1 MLAFIKKNK
10 DNSWLLVAFFIV
22 ALILWNT
29 NILFQNLKKE
39 ERAKIELWSMAQRE
53 FVENNTV
60 NNLTFQVLQQTWINP
75 MIHVNDQGKIIGHKN
90 IDWDPALEDSLA
102 IYKRLEKIKK
112 ENQPILIRYKDSL
125 TSINQ
130 KLYYGDS
137 VLLKKLQ
144 YYPLAL
150 LLIIFLFGAVL
161 YFVFKTSR
169 VSEQNRLWAAMA
181 KETAHQI
188 GTPLSSM
195 IGWITILKEQQT
207 NEPLNEMEKDIER
220 LQIITERFSKVGSL
234 PELTQSDVVKE
245 IQNTLLYLEKR
256 SSKLIQFKYELPK
269 KAIHIPLNA
278 QLFSWTLENLINNS
292 IDAMK
297 GKGILSLNFFEGQ
310 KTIALDISDT
320 GSGIK
325 KENFKRIF
333 NPGFSTKKR
342 GWGLG
347 LSLAKRIIS
356 DYHKGKIGIKSSVLG
371 KGTTFQIV
379 LKKDRLKLGLNFF
392 GNCFKRLWGA
402 FHLFLKSSVGHSIKG
417 N

>member
-22 ALILWNT
+22 AMILWNT

-39 ERAKIELWSMAQRE
+39 ERAKMELWSMAQRE

-220 LQIITERFSKVGSL
+220 LQVITERFSKVGSL

-356 DYHKGKIGIKSSVLG
+356 DYHKGKIVVKSSVLG

-379 LKKDRLKLGLNFF
+379 LKKD
-392 GNCFKRLWGA
+392 
-402 FHLFLKSSVGHSIKG
+402 
-417 N
+417 

>member
-39 ERAKIELWSMAQRE
+39 ERAKMELWSMAQRE

-220 LQIITERFSKVGSL
+220 LQVITERFSKVGSL

-356 DYHKGKIGIKSSVLG
+356 DYHKGKIVIKSSVLG
-371 KGTTFQIV
+371 RGTTFQIV
-379 LKKDRLKLGLNFF
+379 LKKD
-392 GNCFKRLWGA
+392 
-402 FHLFLKSSVGHSIKG
+402 
-417 N
+417 

>member
-39 ERAKIELWSMAQRE
+39 ERAKMELWSMAQRE

-60 NNLTFQVLQQTWINP
+60 NNMTFQVLQQTWINP
-75 MIHVNDQGKIIGHKN
+75 MIHVNDQEKIIGHKN

-220 LQIITERFSKVGSL
+220 LQVITERFSKVGSL

-379 LKKDRLKLGLNFF
+379 LKKD
-392 GNCFKRLWGA
+392 
-402 FHLFLKSSVGHSIKG
+402 
-417 N
+417 

>member
-39 ERAKIELWSMAQRE
+39 ERAKMELWSMAQRE

-220 LQIITERFSKVGSL
+220 LQVITERFSKVGSL
-234 PELTQSDVVKE
+234 PELKQSDVVKE

-379 LKKDRLKLGLNFF
+379 LKKD
-392 GNCFKRLWGA
+392 
-402 FHLFLKSSVGHSIKG
+402 
-417 N
+417 